1 MYAVLKVTVYMNHE
15 KEYSKRTRL
24 NTLKVKKGENKETG
38 EMPGQRFFVGRGR
51 VIQGAGVFDLAL

>member
-1 MYAVLKVTVYMNHE
+1 MNHE